1 MLSENVQFYVDF
13 REIEVNEF
21 SYIRLILE
29 TNFEGNSLFVFNTKS
44 KSISTMHVVPFD
56 FENIFTLE
64 RGIVTE

>member
-29 TNFEGNSLFVFNTKS
+29 TNFEGNSLFEFNTKS
-44 KSISTMHVVPFD
+44 KSISTMHAVPF
-56 FENIFTLE
+56 
-64 RGIVTE
+64 

>member
-44 KSISTMHVVPFD
+44 KSISTMHVVPFR
-56 FENIFTLE
+56 F
-64 RGIVTE
+64 